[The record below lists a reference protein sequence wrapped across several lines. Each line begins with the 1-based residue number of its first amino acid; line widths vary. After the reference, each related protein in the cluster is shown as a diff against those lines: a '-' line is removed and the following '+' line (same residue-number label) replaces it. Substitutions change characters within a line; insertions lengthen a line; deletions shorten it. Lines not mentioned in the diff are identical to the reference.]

1 MIGPGRWG
9 RHRSEGRDVARV
21 AVVGG
26 GGAGAF
32 AGQAVMA
39 LLALSLRLGWSP
51 SYPTFDRSSLAIA
64 DEAAAAGTDPVS
76 YAVEEL
82 KSGRMRFAVENP
94 EAEENFPRVLTLW
107 RSNLFGSSAKGD
119 RKSTRLNSSHVSIS
133 Y

>member
-1 MIGPGRWG
+1 PPT
-9 RHRSEGRDVARV
+9 SPPT
-21 AVVGG
+21 
-26 GGAGAF
+26 
-32 AGQAVMA
+32 
-39 LLALSLRLGWSP
+39 LSLHDALPIS